1 MFCEVLG
8 LSVDRVDFLRR
19 TVRNTRC
26 PAASDGQWQ
35 GLRLFH
41 WLDASPL
48 TSKDTSSYVPVRHT
62 RGEPASPLVRVAD
75 ADAGGGRLRVAVSAN
90 VSEQARAWLIV
101 IVVYAAI
108 AALIFGPVTH
118 YESNPCQWWLDEH
131 GDLHPRC

>member
-1 MFCEVLG
+1 MDRQYVGTVAG
-8 LSVDRVDFLRR
+8 LAPLPVV
-19 TVRNTRC
+19 
-26 PAASDGQWQ
+26 
-35 GLRLFH
+35 
-41 WLDASPL
+41 DASPL
-48 TSKDTSSYVPVRHT
+48 ASKDTTPYVPVRHT
-62 RGEPASPLVRVAD
+62 RGAPASPLVRVAD
-75 ADAGGGRLRVAVSAN
+75 VVTGCGQLHVAVSAN